1 MATKTLKTTNS
12 LDDCDIDHTIKD
24 QLNEIISKLNKS
36 GLVVHILQNKA
47 VIAKESESDV
57 FTVTDGDDALKYVNN
72 PRYADKILCV
82 DDQKFYCH
90 SHYLVLRSEYC
101 RVLFNGE
108 FKENSMDVVN
118 IELPLPGNFEPILRF
133 LYAGISNEN
142 DCLFDEQN
150 IFHVI
155 KTSDFLGIKELYAKT
170 VGVFAHKWRVLTKS
184 PMFRRSII
192 DYNFLDSVL
201 EYGSKNSLFK
211 DSEKL
216 KIVVL
221 WDEEGNKNFT
231 ESKRLI
237 TEHKCLEEATVV
249 DLEWGF
255 KVNPNLF
262 SSIDSLDFK
271 GVVSRTLN
279 DLQRSRDDNRESED
293 KIRRLS
299 HCVKV
304 LRSQLDE
311 VSCNRC
317 RTRIPRAA
325 IKSRTCVTTQ
335 HSGSYK
341 VNEGWSCCGELLKR
355 SRGCKPLAI
364 SRHRIHSSS

>member
-1 MATKTLKTTNS
+1 MEASQSISAFNDNEIEQS
-12 LDDCDIDHTIKD
+12 VKD
-24 QLNEIISKLNKS
+24 QLSEIIKQLNKA

-47 VIAKESESDV
+47 VIAKESENEV
-57 FTVTDGDDALKYVNN
+57 FTVTDGEDALRYVNS
-72 PRYADKILCV
+72 PRYADKILYV
-82 DDQKFYCH
+82 DEQKFYCH
-90 SHYLVLRSEYC
+90 SHYLILRSDYFS
-101 RVLFNGE
+101 VLFNGE
-108 FKENSMDVVN
+108 FKENLMDAVN

-133 LYAGISNEN
+133 LYSGILNEN
-142 DCLFDEQN
+142 DALFDEQN

-155 KTSDFLGIKELYAKT
+155 KTSDFLGIKELFTKA
-170 VGVFAHKWRVLTKS
+170 VSVFAHKWRVLTKS

-192 DYNFLDSVL
+192 DYNFMDSVL
-201 EYGSKNSLFK
+201 DYGTKNALFK
-211 DSEKL
+211 DGEKL

-237 TEHKCLEEATVV
+237 TAHKCLEEATVV

-262 SSIDSLDFK
+262 SSVDSLEFK
-271 GVVSRTLN
+271 GLVSRALN
-279 DLQRSRDDNRESED
+279 DLQRSRDDNRDCED
-293 KIRRLS
+293 KCRRLS

-317 RTRIPRAA
+317 RTKIPRAA
-325 IKSRTCVTTQ
+325 VKSRTCVTTQ
-335 HSGSYK
+335 HSGTYK
-341 VNEGWSCCGELLKR
+341 MNEGWSCCGELLKK

-364 SRHRIHSSS
+364 SRHRVYSAT